1 MIKKI
6 SSEAFI
12 RNLEISIII
21 FSIISGV
28 FTLLIW
34 KNLNYTF
41 SLLSGIFIAYLNFRS
56 TKSDSIK
63 TLNRVKQGLSP
74 EKGVFL
80 YMSKFYLRLFAT
92 GVLLYFFIKIVKLNA
107 IFILLGLTIIYF
119 QLILTALGNL
129 YFKKLEII

>member
-41 SLLSGIFIAYLNFRS
+41 SLLSGIFIAYLNFCS

-63 TLNRVKQGLSP
+63 SLNRVKKGLYHV
-74 EKGVFL
+74 KVVFL
-80 YMSKFYLRLFAT
+80 IM
-92 GVLLYFFIKIVKLNA
+92 I
-107 IFILLGLTIIYF
+107 
-119 QLILTALGNL
+119 
-129 YFKKLEII
+129 